1 MGACILCGKSAGPFY
16 SLHKDCY
23 SKYDA
28 SNQTIAD
35 YLSKELGVTQ
45 SSVLANKIIQHIAE
59 CNFIAEAKQRT
70 LNRAL
75 EFFASQYIDSTGLSS
90 TKIQAWTEILDELS
104 PDESLFVNPYFL
116 SQQYNL
122 PALCQLNKSCLP
134 ESNRHPANYSI
145 QMRAQEVLWWCFDK
159 SEIERDAPVV
169 NKHQWSV
176 MMQIINTTL
185 PKKRKLSVE
194 KKLLGDGKLLITNQ
208 RIFFESDDLTDEL
221 EYREIYSVTPVKHG
235 VRLQSKL
242 KSSIPQTYLCEDA
255 RLLFGFIKYAQNLH
269 TKES

>member
-16 SLHKDCY
+16 SLHKECY
-23 SKYDA
+23 RKYDA
-28 SNQTIAD
+28 SKHTIAS
-35 YLSKELGVTQ
+35 YLAKELGVTQ
-45 SSVLANKIIQHIAE
+45 SSILANKIIKHIAE
-59 CNFIAEAKQRT
+59 YNFIPEAQQRT

-75 EFFASQYIDSTGLSS
+75 EFFASEYIDSAELDS
-90 TKIQAWTEILDELS
+90 TKIQAWTEVLDELS
-104 PDESLFVNPYFL
+104 PDESLFVNPHFL

-122 PALCQLNKSCLP
+122 SALYQLNESCLP

-159 SEIERDAPVV
+159 SEIERDTPVE
-169 NKHQWSV
+169 NKRQWSV

-185 PKKRKLSVE
+185 PKKRKSSVE
-194 KKLLGDGKLLITNQ
+194 KKPLADGKLLITNQ
-208 RIFFESDDLTDEL
+208 RIFFESDEFTDEL
-221 EYREIYSVTPVKHG
+221 EYREIYSVTPVKQG

-242 KSSIPQTYLCEDA
+242 KSATPQTYLCEDA